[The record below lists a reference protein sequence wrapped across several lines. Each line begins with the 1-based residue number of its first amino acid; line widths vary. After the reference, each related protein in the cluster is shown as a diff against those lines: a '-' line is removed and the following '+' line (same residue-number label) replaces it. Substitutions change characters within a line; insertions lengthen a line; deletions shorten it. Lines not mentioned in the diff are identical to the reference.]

1 MILWCVPG
9 GQGCTVLSSSF
20 STPANRRLSAF
31 WWGWWLSR
39 IFLEIVL
46 PTWKIMQNYGNWSS
60 SMLTL
65 WIYFFFEK
73 MPIEPPSGEKH
84 WKEGCVGERP
94 IREGGF
100 SNSSLA
106 RRGRTF
112 FLEQVQHIGHC
123 IKLCLLSVPFNP
135 FEAGPVVPILK
146 IRH

>member
-20 STPANRRLSAF
+20 STLANRRLSAF
-31 WWGWWLSR
+31 WWGWWLSK

-60 SMLTL
+60 CMLTL

-84 WKEGCVGERP
+84 WKEGCVGDRP
-94 IREGGF
+94 IREGL
-100 SNSSLA
+100 SSLA